1 MKVKEDEL
9 NSATPRGERREIKFE
24 NARRDAGNEV
34 ISSSVIYFPLGK
46 LNSLFMS
53 ELRHVKKK
61 KKKAQSRRGV
71 KERSPPVPN

>member
-9 NSATPRGERREIKFE
+9 NSATRRGERREIKFE

-34 ISSSVIYFPLGK
+34 ISSSVIYFPVGK

-53 ELRHVKKK
+53 ELRHVKK
-61 KKKAQSRRGV
+61 AQSIRGV
-71 KERSPPVPN
+71 KERSPLVPN